1 MPKVQ
6 VKSQIEIDFAD
17 MLQGVARLENS
28 ELEQFADE
36 VIALRAQRRASSLPF
51 HETEL
56 LQRINHGVSTEMRM
70 RLRQLRDKVLEEIAT
85 DDEQNELIQLSNRIE
100 EADAQRLR
108 DLTLLA
114 NIRKVSLDEV
124 MKQLDIRQAPN
135 SLIALA

>member
-1 MPKVQ
+1 MPKVH

-36 VIALRAQRRASSLPF
+36 VIALRAQRRAPNLS
-51 HETEL
+51 HNETEL
-56 LQRINHGVSTEMRM
+56 LQRINHGGSIEMRV
-70 RLRQLRDKVLEEIAT
+70 RFRDLRNKVLEEIAT
-85 DDEQNELIQLSNRIE
+85 HDEQDELIQLSDQIE

-114 NIRKVSLDEV
+114 HIRNVSLDELL
-124 MKQLDIRQAPN
+124 KQLEIRQAPD
-135 SLIALA
+135 A

>member
-1 MPKVQ
+1 
-6 VKSQIEIDFAD
+6 
-17 MLQGVARLENS
+17 
-28 ELEQFADE
+28 
-36 VIALRAQRRASSLPF
+36 
-51 HETEL
+51 
-56 LQRINHGVSTEMRM
+56 MRM